1 MSQGLSVNRLI
12 RVTTNLTP
20 LAAQFANF
28 NTLVIVGSSNVID
41 VGERIRSY
49 NTLEEVAEQ
58 FGTTAPEYLAASLYF
73 QQIPQPTQLFIGR
86 WAETATSAILK
97 GGVLTSAEQEMTN
110 WTVIDSGGI
119 NLTIDGVARNL
130 TALDFTAQTN
140 LNGVASV
147 INTALGVN
155 GGCTWDGEKFIITSD
170 TTGASST
177 IAYATA
183 GAGDNIATLMKM
195 TSGLASPPVN
205 GIAAETPLQAVV
217 ALDDVTYWYALT
229 FADTS
234 ITDDQQVAVAAYLQ
248 GTARKHIYGASI
260 TNTNVLS
267 ANVTND
273 LASRLRD
280 LGYTRTFSQYAEVPY
295 VAASFLGRA
304 LTVNF
309 AANNSTIT
317 MMYKQEPGVAP
328 LLLTATQADTLTD
341 KRCNFFVRYDNNTS
355 ILQNGVMEGPAFFDE
370 IYGLDWLENQIQ
382 TNVYNLLY
390 TSPTKVPQT
399 DAGTQ
404 LIVNAIA
411 AACAAGVNN
420 GLIAPGVWNSAGFGT
435 LAQGDFMP
443 TGYYIYAPP
452 VALQAQAD
460 REARK
465 SVPIQVAVKLA
476 GAIHTVDVLVNVN
489 R

>member
-12 RVTTNLTP
+12 KVTTNLTP

-28 NTLVIVGSSNVID
+28 NTLMMVGSSNVIN
-41 VGERIRSY
+41 VSERYRSF
-49 NTLEEVAEQ
+49 NSLEEVADT
-58 FGTTAPEYLAASLYF
+58 FGTSAPEYTAAALF
-73 QQIPQPTQLFIGR
+73 FGQIPQPSQLFIGR
-86 WAETATSAILK
+86 WAKTATSGLLV
-97 GGVLTSAEQEMTN
+97 GGVLTAEEQTLATWTAITN
-110 WTVIDSGGI
+110 GGV
-119 NLTIDGVARNL
+119 NFTIDGTARNL
-130 TALDFTAQTN
+130 TGLNFSSALN
-140 LNGVASV
+140 MNGVASV

-155 GGCTWDGEKFIITSD
+155 GSCTWDGEKFTVTSA
-170 TTGASST
+170 TTGTSST
-177 IAYATA
+177 VAYATA
-183 GAGDNIATLMKM
+183 GAGTNIATMLKL
-195 TSGLASPPVN
+195 TSALASPPVA
-205 GIAAETPLQAVV
+205 GIAAETPLQAVTI
-217 ALDDVTYWYALT
+217 LDDKTYFYALT
-229 FADTS
+229 FADTTV
-234 ITDDQQVAVAAYLQ
+234 TDDQHVAVAGYLQ
-248 GTARKHIYGASI
+248 GTTRKHVYGVSI

-267 ANVTND
+267 SGVTND

-280 LGYTRTFSQYAEVPY
+280 LGYTRTFDQYAEIPY
-295 VAASFLGRA
+295 VASSFLGRA

-328 LLLTATQADTLTD
+328 LLLTATQADTLQA
-341 KRCNFFVRYDNNTS
+341 KRANFFVQYDNNTA
-355 ILQNGVMEGPAFFDE
+355 ILQNGVMAGPAFFDE

-404 LIVNAIA
+404 LIVNAVA

-420 GLIAPGVWNSAGFGT
+420 GLIAPGRWNSAGFGT